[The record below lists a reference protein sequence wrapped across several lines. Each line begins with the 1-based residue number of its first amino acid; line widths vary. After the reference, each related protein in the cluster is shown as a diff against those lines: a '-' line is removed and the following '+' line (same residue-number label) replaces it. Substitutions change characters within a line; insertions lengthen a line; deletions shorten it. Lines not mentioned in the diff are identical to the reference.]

1 MRQKSIG
8 EVLRIARESRGWNF
22 VDLQRMT
29 KIQAKYLQA
38 LEYNDFD
45 YIPDKDYVESFLV
58 TYADALDLDSSV
70 LLDAYKNNSLVVYHE
85 EGEEEDLASELTRS
99 YRVKKHRKQSFLPLF
114 YLLLATALMLIFVT
128 YVVYSRM
135 QQGTNLLTPASS
147 YSVSR
152 SSSIEESST
161 IESSVSSSTE
171 PSSEATST
179 SSTTTSS
186 SSKATVEITGSG
198 DALVARLSQVS
209 YPIEVSLE
217 AKNTTSWVSLTD
229 SSLAGGVTL
238 TPENPK
244 VTTKIEEG
252 TNSTILVLGVVKGV
266 TITVAGQQI
275 DTSALTSETGS
286 ITLYFEQ

>member
-45 YIPDKDYVESFLV
+45 YIPDKDYIESFLV

-85 EGEEEDLASELTRS
+85 EGEEEALASELTRS

-152 SSSIEESST
+152 SSSLEESST
-161 IESSVSSSTE
+161 IESSASSSTE

-179 SSTTTSS
+179 SSTTTP
-186 SSKATVEITGSG
+186 SSKAAVEITGSG

-238 TPENPK
+238 TPENSK
-244 VTTKIEEG
+244 ATTKIEEG
-252 TNSTILVLGVVKGV
+252 TNSAILVLGVVKGV